1 MPDIPELS
9 EAKRA
14 LLEKYLRGE
23 LPTTATTTNPITRRT
38 QQSPL
43 PPSST
48 DSRVSL
54 IPVQTGG
61 ARRPFFYLHVHWI
74 GGAFYS
80 FTLAHHLGSDQP
92 LYVIDPYKFDD
103 LQVPPTIEA
112 IAAAYIASMRT
123 VQPEGPYLLGG
134 FCAGGLLAYEIAQQL
149 RAAGQAVDL
158 LVLIDPM
165 AGPIRFIRLLGSFI
179 RRIGN
184 LVGLSPS
191 KQLDCFLWLRYVS
204 RVLRRSRDENTE
216 HVDRLMRRWRDEHPK
231 HFSLIP
237 PAEALRQDWM
247 AVFVWS
253 VSSYFPRRY
262 PGMMTYF
269 FAHENPDSR
278 KLWWGQVTETENVK
292 IYTIPG
298 THETCRTEYLDDLAE
313 QLRTCLSEAQIMIPN
328 GCVARNQQGT
338 QRA

>member
-1 MPDIPELS
+1 MPNTPELS
-9 EAKRA
+9 EARRA

-23 LPTTATTTNPITRRT
+23 LPRAATAVDTITRRT
-38 QQSPL
+38 QESPA

-61 ARRPFFYLHVHWI
+61 SRRPFFYLHVHWI

-80 FTLAHHLGSDQP
+80 FTLAHDLGSDQP
-92 LYVIDPYKFDD
+92 LYIIDPYKFDG

-112 IAAAYIASMRT
+112 IAAAYIESMRA

-149 RAAGQAVDL
+149 RAAGQVVDL

-184 LVGLSPS
+184 LVDLSPS
-191 KQLDCFLWLRYVS
+191 KQLNWFLRLRYVS

-247 AVFVWS
+247 AVFVWA
-253 VSSYFPRRY
+253 VSGYFPRQY
-262 PGMMTYF
+262 PGKMTYL
-269 FAHENPDSR
+269 FARENPDSR
-278 KLWWGQVTETENVK
+278 KLWWGQVTETENVE
-292 IYTIPG
+292 IHTTPG
-298 THETCRTEYLDDLAE
+298 THETCRTEHLRDLTK
-313 QLRTCLSEAQIMIPN
+313 QLRTFLSKVQAD
-328 GCVARNQQGT
+328 VSR
-338 QRA
+338 